1 MLSSKLRKLRRLFI
15 LLLAITLISGSSYL
29 LGWSSVFTVSKI
41 TIEGTSSR
49 AEIFR
54 KLSSDSI
61 ELAVGSKLARIET
74 RAINRSIAMLE
85 WIDEVNVSRDW
96 FDKSINVSVR
106 EKKAVAKA
114 ITSKNGLI
122 NFDVSGEIFKP
133 ISASQQSIQERL
145 PLVITEGNDSAQ
157 LASVASL
164 LAQMPTQM
172 ADLILNLKSISV
184 ANSGY
189 IQMET
194 KVNEL
199 PLRIDWGLVS
209 DIDLK
214 IEVLNAL
221 LKLPENKR
229 IKRIDLSQPELPI
242 VS

>member
-1 MLSSKLRKLRRLFI
+1 MLSFKIRKLRRLFI

-41 TIEGTSSR
+41 TVEGTSSR

-74 RAINRSIAMLE
+74 RAIKRSIDMLE

-96 FDKSINVSVR
+96 FDKSINISVR

-114 ITSKNGLI
+114 ITTKNGLI

-214 IEVLNAL
+214 IEVLKAL

-229 IKRIDLSQPELPI
+229 IKRVDLSQPELPI

>member
-1 MLSSKLRKLRRLFI
+1 MLIFKIRKLRRLFI

-41 TIEGTSSR
+41 TVEGTSSR

-74 RAINRSIAMLE
+74 RAIKRSIGMLE

-114 ITSKNGLI
+114 ITTKNGLI

-229 IKRIDLSQPELPI
+229 IKRVDLSQPELPI

>member
-1 MLSSKLRKLRRLFI
+1 MLIFKIRKLRRLFI

-41 TIEGTSSR
+41 TVEGTSSR

-74 RAINRSIAMLE
+74 RAIKRSIGMLE

-96 FDKSINVSVR
+96 FGKSINVSVR

-114 ITSKNGLI
+114 ITTKNGLI

-229 IKRIDLSQPELPI
+229 IKRVDLSQPELPI

>member
-1 MLSSKLRKLRRLFI
+1 MLSFKIRKLRRLFI

-41 TIEGTSSR
+41 TVEGTSSR

-74 RAINRSIAMLE
+74 RAIKRSIGMLE

-96 FDKSINVSVR
+96 FDKSINISVR

-114 ITSKNGLI
+114 ITTKNGLI

-157 LASVASL
+157 LASFASL

-199 PLRIDWGLVS
+199 PLQIDWGLVS

>member
-1 MLSSKLRKLRRLFI
+1 MLSFKIRKLRRLFI

-41 TIEGTSSR
+41 TVEGTSSR
-49 AEIFR
+49 VEIFR

-74 RAINRSIAMLE
+74 RAIKRSIGMLE

-96 FDKSINVSVR
+96 LGKSINVSVR

-114 ITSKNGLI
+114 ITTKNGLI

-229 IKRIDLSQPELPI
+229 IKRVDLSQPELPI

>member
-1 MLSSKLRKLRRLFI
+1 MLSSKIRKLRRLFI

-41 TIEGTSSR
+41 TVEGTSSR

-74 RAINRSIAMLE
+74 RAIKRSIGMLE

-114 ITSKNGLI
+114 ITTKNGLI

-172 ADLILNLKSISV
+172 SDLILNLKSISV

-194 KVNEL
+194 KVNES

-229 IKRIDLSQPELPI
+229 IKRVDLSQPELPI

>member
-1 MLSSKLRKLRRLFI
+1 MLSFKIRKLRRLFI

-41 TIEGTSSR
+41 TVEGTSSR

-54 KLSSDSI
+54 KLDSDSI

-74 RAINRSIAMLE
+74 RAIKRSIGMLD

-96 FDKSINVSVR
+96 FDKSINISVR

-114 ITSKNGLI
+114 ITTKNGLI

-229 IKRIDLSQPELPI
+229 IKRVDLSQPELPI

>member
-1 MLSSKLRKLRRLFI
+1 MLSFKIRKLRRLFI

-41 TIEGTSSR
+41 TVEGTSSR

-74 RAINRSIAMLE
+74 RAIKRSIGMLE

-96 FDKSINVSVR
+96 FDKSINISVR

-114 ITSKNGLI
+114 ITTKNGLI

-199 PLRIDWGLVS
+199 PLRIDWGLAS

-229 IKRIDLSQPELPI
+229 IKRVDLSQPELPI

>member
-1 MLSSKLRKLRRLFI
+1 MLSFKIRKLRRLFI

-41 TIEGTSSR
+41 TVEGTSSR

-74 RAINRSIAMLE
+74 RAIKRSIGMLE

-96 FDKSINVSVR
+96 LGKSINVSVR

-114 ITSKNGLI
+114 ITTKNGLI
-122 NFDVSGEIFKP
+122 NFDASGEIFKP

-199 PLRIDWGLVS
+199 PLLIDWGLVS

-229 IKRIDLSQPELPI
+229 IKRVDLSQPELPI

>member
-1 MLSSKLRKLRRLFI
+1 MLSFKIRKLRRLFI
-15 LLLAITLISGSSYL
+15 FLLAITLISGSSYL

-41 TIEGTSSR
+41 TVEGTSSR

-74 RAINRSIAMLE
+74 RAIKRSIGMLE

-114 ITSKNGLI
+114 ITTKKGLI
-122 NFDVSGEIFKP
+122 NFDASGDIFKP

-229 IKRIDLSQPELPI
+229 IKRVDLSQPELPI

>member
-1 MLSSKLRKLRRLFI
+1 MLSFKIRKLRRLFI
-15 LLLAITLISGSSYL
+15 LLLAITIISGSSYL

-41 TIEGTSSR
+41 TVEGTSSR

-61 ELAVGSKLARIET
+61 ELALGSKLARIET
-74 RAINRSIAMLE
+74 RVIKRSIGMLE

-96 FDKSINVSVR
+96 FDKSINISVR

-114 ITSKNGLI
+114 ITTKNGLI

-229 IKRIDLSQPELPI
+229 IKRVDLSQPELPI

>member
-1 MLSSKLRKLRRLFI
+1 MLSFKIRKLRRLFI

-29 LGWSSVFTVSKI
+29 LGWSSVFTVSRI
-41 TIEGTSSR
+41 TVEGSNSR
-49 AEIFR
+49 SEIFR
-54 KLSSDSI
+54 KLNSDSI

-74 RAINRSIAMLE
+74 RAIKRSIGMLD

-96 FDKSINVSVR
+96 FDKSINLSVR

-114 ITSKNGLI
+114 ITTKNGLI

-229 IKRIDLSQPELPI
+229 IKRVDLSQPELPI

>member
-1 MLSSKLRKLRRLFI
+1 MLSFKIRKLRRLFI

-29 LGWSSVFTVSKI
+29 LGWSSVFTVSRI
-41 TIEGTSSR
+41 TVEGSNSR
-49 AEIFR
+49 SEIFR
-54 KLSSDSI
+54 KLNSDSI

-74 RAINRSIAMLE
+74 RAIKRSIGMLE

-96 FDKSINVSVR
+96 LGKSINVSVR

-114 ITSKNGLI
+114 ITTKNGLI

-229 IKRIDLSQPELPI
+229 IKRVDLSQPELPI

>member
-1 MLSSKLRKLRRLFI
+1 MLSFKIRKLRRLFI

-41 TIEGTSSR
+41 TVEGTSSR

-74 RAINRSIAMLE
+74 RAIKRSIGMLE

-114 ITSKNGLI
+114 ITTKNGLI

-145 PLVITEGNDSAQ
+145 PLVITEGNDSVQ

-229 IKRIDLSQPELPI
+229 IKRVDLSQPELPI

>member
-1 MLSSKLRKLRRLFI
+1 MLSFKIRKLRRLFI
-15 LLLAITLISGSSYL
+15 LLLAITIISGSSYL

-41 TIEGTSSR
+41 TVEGTSSR

-74 RAINRSIAMLE
+74 RAIKRSIGMLE

-96 FDKSINVSVR
+96 FDKSINISVR

-114 ITSKNGLI
+114 ITTKNGLI

-229 IKRIDLSQPELPI
+229 IKRVDLSQPELPI

>member
-1 MLSSKLRKLRRLFI
+1 MLSFKIRKLRRLFI

-41 TIEGTSSR
+41 TVEGTSSR

-54 KLSSDSI
+54 KLDSDSI

-74 RAINRSIAMLE
+74 RAIKRSIGMLE

-96 FDKSINVSVR
+96 FDKSINISVR

-114 ITSKNGLI
+114 ITTKNGLI

-194 KVNEL
+194 KVNAL

-229 IKRIDLSQPELPI
+229 IKRVDLSQPELPI

>member
-1 MLSSKLRKLRRLFI
+1 MLSFKIRKLRRLFI

-41 TIEGTSSR
+41 TVEGTSSR

-74 RAINRSIAMLE
+74 RAIKRSIGMLE

-96 FDKSINVSVR
+96 LGKSINVSVR

-114 ITSKNGLI
+114 ITTKNGLI
-122 NFDVSGEIFKP
+122 NFDASGEIFKP

-194 KVNEL
+194 KVN
-199 PLRIDWGLVS
+199 
-209 DIDLK
+209 
-214 IEVLNAL
+214 
-221 LKLPENKR
+221 
-229 IKRIDLSQPELPI
+229 
-242 VS
+242 

>member
-1 MLSSKLRKLRRLFI
+1 MLSFKIRKLRRLFI

-41 TIEGTSSR
+41 TVEGTSSR

-74 RAINRSIAMLE
+74 RAIKRSIGMLE

-96 FDKSINVSVR
+96 FDKSINISVR

-114 ITSKNGLI
+114 ITTKNGLI

-199 PLRIDWGLVS
+199 SLRIDWGLVS

-229 IKRIDLSQPELPI
+229 IKRVDLSQPELPI

>member
-1 MLSSKLRKLRRLFI
+1 MLSFKIRKLRRLFI

-41 TIEGTSSR
+41 TVEGTSSR

-74 RAINRSIAMLE
+74 RAIKSSIGMLE

-96 FDKSINVSVR
+96 FDKSINISVR

-114 ITSKNGLI
+114 ITTKNGLI

-199 PLRIDWGLVS
+199 PLQIDWGLVS

-229 IKRIDLSQPELPI
+229 IKRVDLSQPELPI

>member
-1 MLSSKLRKLRRLFI
+1 MLSFKIRKLRRLFI

-74 RAINRSIAMLE
+74 RAIKRSIGMLE

-133 ISASQQSIQERL
+133 VSASQQSIQERL

>member
-1 MLSSKLRKLRRLFI
+1 MLSFKIRKLRRLFI

-74 RAINRSIAMLE
+74 RAIKRSIGMLD

-229 IKRIDLSQPELPI
+229 IKRVDLSQPELPI

>member
-1 MLSSKLRKLRRLFI
+1 MLSFKIRKLRRLFI

-74 RAINRSIAMLE
+74 RAIKRSIGMLE

-96 FDKSINVSVR
+96 FDKSINISVR

-114 ITSKNGLI
+114 ITTKNGLI

>member
-1 MLSSKLRKLRRLFI
+1 MLIFKIRKLRRLFI

-41 TIEGTSSR
+41 TVEGTSSR

-74 RAINRSIAMLE
+74 RAIKRSIGMLE

-96 FDKSINVSVR
+96 LGKSINVSVR

-114 ITSKNGLI
+114 ITTKNGLI

-229 IKRIDLSQPELPI
+229 IKRVDLSQPELPI

>member
-1 MLSSKLRKLRRLFI
+1 MLSFKIRKLRRLFI

-41 TIEGTSSR
+41 TVEGTSSR

-74 RAINRSIAMLE
+74 RAIKRSIGMLE

-114 ITSKNGLI
+114 IITKNGLI

-229 IKRIDLSQPELPI
+229 IKRVDLSQPELPI

>member
-1 MLSSKLRKLRRLFI
+1 MLSFKIRKLRRLFI

-29 LGWSSVFTVSKI
+29 LGWSSVFTVSRI
-41 TIEGTSSR
+41 TVEGSNSR
-49 AEIFR
+49 SEIFR
-54 KLSSDSI
+54 KLNSDSI

-74 RAINRSIAMLE
+74 RAIKRSIGMLE

-96 FDKSINVSVR
+96 FDKSINISVR

-114 ITSKNGLI
+114 ITTKNGLI

-229 IKRIDLSQPELPI
+229 IKRVDLSQPELPI

>member
-1 MLSSKLRKLRRLFI
+1 MLSFKIRKLRRLFI

-41 TIEGTSSR
+41 TVEGTSSR

-61 ELAVGSKLARIET
+61 ELAIGSKLARIET
-74 RAINRSIAMLE
+74 RAIKRSIGMLE

-96 FDKSINVSVR
+96 FDKSINISVR
-106 EKKAVAKA
+106 EKRAVAKA
-114 ITSKNGLI
+114 ITTKNGLI

-229 IKRIDLSQPELPI
+229 IKRVDLSQPELPI

>member
-1 MLSSKLRKLRRLFI
+1 MLSFKIRKLRRLFI

-41 TIEGTSSR
+41 TVEGTSSR

-74 RAINRSIAMLE
+74 RAIKRSIGMLE

-114 ITSKNGLI
+114 ITTKNGLI
-122 NFDVSGEIFKP
+122 NFDASGEIFKP

-145 PLVITEGNDSAQ
+145 PRVITEGNDSAQ

-229 IKRIDLSQPELPI
+229 IKRVDLSQPELPI

>member
-1 MLSSKLRKLRRLFI
+1 MLSFKIRKLRRLFI

-41 TIEGTSSR
+41 TVEGTSSR

-74 RAINRSIAMLE
+74 RAIKRSIGMLE

-96 FDKSINVSVR
+96 LGKSINVSVR

-114 ITSKNGLI
+114 ITTKNGLI

-133 ISASQQSIQERL
+133 ISASQQLIQERL

-229 IKRIDLSQPELPI
+229 IKRVDLSQPELPI

>member
-1 MLSSKLRKLRRLFI
+1 MLSFKIRKLRRLFI

-41 TIEGTSSR
+41 TVEGTSSR

-74 RAINRSIAMLE
+74 RAIKRSIGMLE

-96 FDKSINVSVR
+96 FDKSINISVR

-114 ITSKNGLI
+114 ITTKNGLI

-209 DIDLK
+209 DIDQK

-229 IKRIDLSQPELPI
+229 IKRVDLSQPELPI

>member
-1 MLSSKLRKLRRLFI
+1 MLSFKIRKLRRLFI

-74 RAINRSIAMLE
+74 RAIKRSIAMLE

>member
-1 MLSSKLRKLRRLFI
+1 MLSFKIRKLRRLFI

-74 RAINRSIAMLE
+74 RAIKRSIGMLE

-229 IKRIDLSQPELPI
+229 IKRVDLSQPELPI

>member
-1 MLSSKLRKLRRLFI
+1 MLSFKIRKLRRLFI

-41 TIEGTSSR
+41 TVEGTSSR

-74 RAINRSIAMLE
+74 RAIKRSIGMLE

>member
-1 MLSSKLRKLRRLFI
+1 MLSFKIRKLRRLFI

-29 LGWSSVFTVSKI
+29 LGWSSVFTVSRI
-41 TIEGTSSR
+41 TVEGSNSR
-49 AEIFR
+49 SEIFR
-54 KLSSDSI
+54 KLNSDSI

-74 RAINRSIAMLE
+74 RAIKRSIGMLD

-96 FDKSINVSVR
+96 FDKSINLSVR

-114 ITSKNGLI
+114 ITTKNGLI

-209 DIDLK
+209 EIDLK

-229 IKRIDLSQPELPI
+229 IKRVDLSQPELPI

>member
-1 MLSSKLRKLRRLFI
+1 MLSFKIRKLRRLFI

-41 TIEGTSSR
+41 TVEGTSSR
-49 AEIFR
+49 VEIFR

-74 RAINRSIAMLE
+74 RAIKRSIGMLD

-96 FDKSINVSVR
+96 LDKSINLSVR

-114 ITSKNGLI
+114 ITTKNGLI

-229 IKRIDLSQPELPI
+229 IKRVDLSQPELPI

>member
-1 MLSSKLRKLRRLFI
+1 MLSFKIRKLRRLFI

-74 RAINRSIAMLE
+74 RAIKRSIGMLE

>member
-1 MLSSKLRKLRRLFI
+1 MLSFKIRKLRRLFI

-41 TIEGTSSR
+41 TVEGTSSR

-74 RAINRSIAMLE
+74 RAIKRSIGMLD

-96 FDKSINVSVR
+96 FDKSINISVR

-114 ITSKNGLI
+114 ITTKNGLI

-229 IKRIDLSQPELPI
+229 IKRVDLSQPELPI

>member
-1 MLSSKLRKLRRLFI
+1 MLIFKIRKLRRLFI

-41 TIEGTSSR
+41 TVEGTSSR

-74 RAINRSIAMLE
+74 RAIKRSIGMLE

-96 FDKSINVSVR
+96 FGKSINVSVR

-114 ITSKNGLI
+114 ITTKNGLI

>member
-1 MLSSKLRKLRRLFI
+1 MLSFKIRKLRRLFI

-74 RAINRSIAMLE
+74 RAIKRSIGMLE

-133 ISASQQSIQERL
+133 ISASQKSIQERL

>member
-1 MLSSKLRKLRRLFI
+1 MLSFKIRKLRRLFI

-49 AEIFR
+49 TEIFH

-74 RAINRSIAMLE
+74 RAIKRSIGMLE

>member
-1 MLSSKLRKLRRLFI
+1 MLSFKIRKLRRLFI

-41 TIEGTSSR
+41 TVEGTSSR

-74 RAINRSIAMLE
+74 RAIKRSIGMLE

-133 ISASQQSIQERL
+133 ISASQKSIQERL